1 MQAAAV
7 SLLFHQQFSGQT
19 GVGKSP
25 VSAHQLHPYRMLGSS
40 VPGDPTVDVF
50 SAADTLCPMDRG
62 GQLGASGSAGDFY
75 RMVSEVV
82 SGLLCG
88 QRDV

>member
-7 SLLFHQQFSGQT
+7 SLLFHQQFPGADRSG
-19 GVGKSP
+19 KIP
-25 VSAHQLHPYRMLGSS
+25 VSAHQPHPYRMLGSS

>member
-1 MQAAAV
+1 M
-7 SLLFHQQFSGQT
+7 
-19 GVGKSP
+19 
-25 VSAHQLHPYRMLGSS
+25 
-40 VPGDPTVDVF
+40 DVF

>member
-1 MQAAAV
+1 VQAAAV
-7 SLLFHQQFSGQT
+7 SLLFHQQFPGQT

-25 VSAHQLHPYRMLGSS
+25 VSAHQPHPYRLLGNS